1 MKRQKR
7 RYRKELQQAKTIIQ
21 KLMYGDQ
28 LVCEFCTYEA
38 DQSSPCAN
46 GDKEWCK
53 THATWKGLQKNKRIT
68 NEKTTALKFRAVFL
82 MLSFQCLRELERITG
97 FETQDGVKSFFGYP
111 EGLLTPCFEKSRTLE
126 FTGFAVS
133 VFSNS
138 FDAFLKITSFSVCLH
153 AYIWAPMM
161 LNKCSYSRVELY
173 IFACDLLSQKLFIN
187 IFRFRKTCL

>member
-53 THATWKGLQKNKRIT
+53 IHATWKGLQKTK
-68 NEKTTALKFRAVFL
+68 E
-82 MLSFQCLRELERITG
+82 
-97 FETQDGVKSFFGYP
+97 
-111 EGLLTPCFEKSRTLE
+111 
-126 FTGFAVS
+126 
-133 VFSNS
+133 
-138 FDAFLKITSFSVCLH
+138 
-153 AYIWAPMM
+153 
-161 LNKCSYSRVELY
+161 
-173 IFACDLLSQKLFIN
+173 
-187 IFRFRKTCL
+187 

>member
-53 THATWKGLQKNKRIT
+53 THAAWKGLQKQKNNK
-68 NEKTTALKFRAVFL
+68 
-82 MLSFQCLRELERITG
+82 
-97 FETQDGVKSFFGYP
+97 
-111 EGLLTPCFEKSRTLE
+111 
-126 FTGFAVS
+126 
-133 VFSNS
+133 
-138 FDAFLKITSFSVCLH
+138 
-153 AYIWAPMM
+153 
-161 LNKCSYSRVELY
+161 
-173 IFACDLLSQKLFIN
+173 
-187 IFRFRKTCL
+187 